1 MQNLLSR
8 IQAESHDVPPGRPVC
23 QGTLLSPTEYRVDV
37 EEWGYRDARLPPGG
51 AMTPAQVEDWMAGV
65 LAGR

>member
-1 MQNLLSR
+1 
-8 IQAESHDVPPGRPVC
+8 
-23 QGTLLSPTEYRVDV
+23 VDV
-37 EEWGYRDARLPPGG
+37 EEWGYRDARLPPAG